1 MSLIN
6 SREILLERAITFKC
20 ADLEGIRVAVRTPPP
35 SAKFI
40 TRPPPLWTKFLDPR
54 MTHDENIVR
63 KIYVRIYHLIKI
75 FT

>member
-1 MSLIN
+1 MRG
-6 SREILLERAITFKC
+6 SRGDSC
-20 ADLEGIRVAVRTPPP
+20 GGQNPPP
-35 SAKFI
+35 FCQIHCKIKEKYPHKII